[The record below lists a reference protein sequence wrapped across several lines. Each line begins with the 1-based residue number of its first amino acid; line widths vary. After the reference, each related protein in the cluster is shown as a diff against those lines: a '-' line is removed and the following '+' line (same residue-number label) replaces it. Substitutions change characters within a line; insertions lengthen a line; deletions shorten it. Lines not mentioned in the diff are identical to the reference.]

1 MDEIER
7 RWGLSRMPVMV
18 GCPEDKSDSTF
29 GPTDVIPL
37 LSEERSDRCF
47 GLEGTELRRDK
58 LEAVPGRTAL

>member
-1 MDEIER
+1 
-7 RWGLSRMPVMV
+7 MPLMV
-18 GCPEDKSDSTF
+18 DCPEDKSDSTF
-29 GPTDVIPL
+29 GPTDDIPL